1 MQGENMSTWAEAV
14 KAALIALPI
23 LGRLAERFFTW
34 NDGRRKRRAQDKAGD
49 AVARPDPDAL
59 GRELRDRMR

>member
-1 MQGENMSTWAEAV
+1 MATTWEAI
-14 KAALIALPI
+14 KAALVALPI
-23 LGRLAERFFTW
+23 IGRLAERYFAW
-34 NDGRRKRRAQDKAGD
+34 KDERRKRRAQDKAAD

>member
-1 MQGENMSTWAEAV
+1 MSLSLAGWGEAI
-14 KAALIALPI
+14 KGALTALPI

-34 NDGRRKRRAQDKAGD
+34 RDERRKRRAQDKAAD